1 MCMEGYNETNH
12 QEEKRAEEDLFFK
25 KQKDKLHEILDLA
38 IRVKASD
45 IHLTNNLVPTIR
57 LDGTLRGLSKFA
69 KNTPYILAA
78 FAKVLLNQDQQIQ
91 YEKEKDIDL
100 SISHG
105 LVRFRVHIYR
115 QSESDAIALRII
127 PRKIPSFSEMNIPT
141 VLKEFTKFK
150 NGLVLITGV
159 TGSGKSTTLAA
170 IIDEINRSQSK
181 NIITVEDPIEFIHS
195 HNKSIVNQR
204 EVGVDVQSFSR
215 AVRAAMREDPD
226 ILLVGELRDL
236 ETIHNAITMAETGH
250 LVFGTLHTKSVSET
264 IDRIVDVFPPIQQEQ
279 IRVQLSNSIA
289 GIVCQDLLPKVGGGR
304 VPSCEIMITNPAIRS
319 LIKEGGNASAFTD
332 NIFANHREIRTQ
344 TKLQAI
350 AKLVHDKLI
359 TDETAYKNIKE
370 DEIEMLQKIVASM

>member
-1 MCMEGYNETNH
+1 MEGYNETNH

-69 KNTPYILAA
+69 KNTPYILAS
-78 FAKVLLNQDQQIQ
+78 FVKILLNQDQQIQ

-105 LVRFRVHIYR
+105 PVRFRVHIYR

-127 PRKIPSFSEMNIPT
+127 PSKIPSFSEMNIPT

-181 NIITVEDPIEFIHS
+181 NID
-195 HNKSIVNQR
+195 R
-204 EVGVDVQSFSR
+204 
-215 AVRAAMREDPD
+215 
-226 ILLVGELRDL
+226 
-236 ETIHNAITMAETGH
+236 
-250 LVFGTLHTKSVSET
+250 KSV
-264 IDRIVDVFPPIQQEQ
+264 V
-279 IRVQLSNSIA
+279 
-289 GIVCQDLLPKVGGGR
+289 
-304 VPSCEIMITNPAIRS
+304 
-319 LIKEGGNASAFTD
+319 
-332 NIFANHREIRTQ
+332 
-344 TKLQAI
+344 
-350 AKLVHDKLI
+350 
-359 TDETAYKNIKE
+359 
-370 DEIEMLQKIVASM
+370 